1 MSQSE
6 EQPSV
11 SDQIFGMNATMVGR
25 FDALDKRLDE
35 LERTLTDDA
44 LALSGEHEAL
54 IAKIREQLL
63 HKGSIGSGVD
73 HIYALVWEMVN
84 KMKLDPHAIVE
95 EMNESMKG
103 VDD

>member
-1 MSQSE
+1 MSKSQD
-6 EQPSV
+6 QPSV
-11 SDQIFGMNATMVGR
+11 SDLIFGMNATMVGR

-35 LERTLTDDA
+35 LEKTLTDDA
-44 LALSGEHEAL
+44 LSLSSEHEAL

-63 HKGSIGSGVD
+63 HRGSIGSGVN

-84 KMKLDPHAIVE
+84 VLKLDPHAIIE
-95 EMNESMKG
+95 HMEESMEG

>member
-1 MSQSE
+1 MSKSE
-6 EQPSV
+6 EHPSV
-11 SDQIFGMNATMVGR
+11 SDLIFGMNETMVGR
-25 FDALDKRLDE
+25 FNALDKRMDE
-35 LERTLTDDA
+35 LEKTLIDDA
-44 LALSGEHEAL
+44 LALSGEHESL

-63 HKGSIGSGVD
+63 HRGNIGSGVN

-84 KMKLDPHAIVE
+84 ELKLDPHAIVE